1 MCFGADSVDNVVE
14 EVKADE
20 VPSLQDVLNASRTD
34 KYGLALFME
43 AFYQEYGS
51 QVDPA
56 ISALGNAFSYLNTAP
71 LTDEERAALVV
82 LQKAT
87 IKGALEIT
95 KVRPELDD
103 VSRQI
108 AVAALEIALAK
119 IS

>member
-20 VPSLQDVLNASRTD
+20 VSRLQDVLNASRTD

-43 AFYQEYGS
+43 AFYQGYGS
-51 QVDPA
+51 QVDHA
-56 ISALGNAFSYLNTAP
+56 VNALSNAFAYLNSAP

-87 IKGALEIT
+87 VKGVLEIT

-103 VSRQI
+103 LSRQI
-108 AVAALEIALAK
+108 AVTALETVLAK